1 MSLPVAGLRL
11 PLHHVFHPSDFSQ
24 ASEVAFAHALKLAV
38 IDIPVGPTAK
48 VRSREAAAKLA
59 STASRT
65 ASPWYK

>member
-1 MSLPVAGLRL
+1 LDIDSDAQLVASVLSKKAAAGST
-11 PLHHVFHPSDFSQ
+11 H
-24 ASEVAFAHALKLAV
+24 AV